1 MLKRL
6 FSQTW
11 REEKIPDEW
20 LQGIIVKLPKKGD
33 MKDTNNWR
41 GVTLLVVALKI
52 FARGS
57 FERIQDPIEAIL
69 RKQQAGFR
77 RGKSTSDQIFVMRRQ
92 IEEAQEHQRSL
103 VVNFVGFVKAFDS
116 VYREALWGILRE
128 YGVPEKLIR
137 MIKIM
142 YDGFKCT
149 VLHEGKFTSFFAV
162 ESGVKQGCLLSGILF
177 IMIIDWL
184 MKRTTEGRDTGVQ
197 WVGNEVL
204 EDVNYADDLALK
216 SDRVEDA
223 QGKAKG

>member
-1 MLKRL
+1 MCNCPAEMSCVLKRL
-6 FSQTW
+6 FSQIW

-33 MKDTNNWR
+33 MKNTKNWR
-41 GVTLLVVALKI
+41 EVTLLVVALKI

-142 YDGFKCT
+142 YD
-149 VLHEGKFTSFFAV
+149 VSSVQRYMRANSPVSL
-162 ESGVKQGCLLSGILF
+162 LLS
-177 IMIIDWL
+177 
-184 MKRTTEGRDTGVQ
+184 RE
-197 WVGNEVL
+197 
-204 EDVNYADDLALK
+204 
-216 SDRVEDA
+216 
-223 QGKAKG
+223 